1 MRTQAHTHTHTPAY
15 RPSRVVAGVFVAM
28 LVGCQGTIGDATT
41 TAEPAD
47 AGVARA
53 PEGDAA
59 VVARPGSDAS
69 VGADAAAPFTCADGT
84 TVTTRR
90 AYEGLSPA
98 CVSCHGPGTARPYFA
113 GRAAFETLI
122 AARSE
127 WVVPGQPAQS
137 PLIALL
143 RGARPPPYT
152 QMPLGGDS
160 FAAMADKGQ
169 TAISVAE
176 LECWIGGLTATP
188 TVTAAGPLP
197 VARRLSAEQLLTSLS
212 VQLGVQVSAI
222 SPNDYGA
229 QSPDE
234 VPQRDP
240 YGLLNRNFHLLGGPN
255 WMTGV
260 RRSNDVDSALVQLWV
275 NLSQRACR
283 AAVDA
288 RTDSAIFT
296 AATPSD
302 TSAAEPQKIRDNIA
316 ALSWRLLAIEPTP
329 SELDA
334 YFELFRAYES
344 TSRPVAWT
352 AVCTAMVRD
361 PLWLS
366 W

>member
-1 MRTQAHTHTHTPAY
+1 MRTITHTHTHRPA
-15 RPSRVVAGVFVAM
+15 
-28 LVGCQGTIGDATT
+28 LVSARRGAVLLLWLAGCQGTIGGADDPS
-41 TAEPAD
+41 EPAAD
-47 AGVARA
+47 AGTPRPTSA
-53 PEGDAA
+53 DAA
-59 VVARPGSDAS
+59 GVLPGADAS
-69 VGADAAAPFTCADGT
+69 VGPDASEPFTCESGT

-98 CVSCHGPGTARPYFA
+98 CVTCHGAGTARPYFA
-113 GRAAFETLI
+113 GRPAFETLI
-122 AARSE
+122 AARPE
-127 WVVPGQPAQS
+127 WVVPGQPDQS
-137 PLIALL
+137 PLLALL
-143 RGARPPPYT
+143 RGTRPPPYV

-160 FAAMADKGQ
+160 FAAMADKGL
-169 TAISVAE
+169 TSISLAE
-176 LECWIGGLTATP
+176 LECWIGGLTGTP

-212 VQLGVQVSAI
+212 VQLGLQANTI

-234 VPQRDP
+234 IPQRDP

-260 RRSNDVDSALVQLWV
+260 RRSSDVDSALVQMWV

-296 AATPSD
+296 AATPAD
-302 TSAAEPQKIRDNIA
+302 TSAAAPQKIRENIT
-316 ALSWRLLAIEPTP
+316 ALSWRLLAIKPTP

-334 YFELFRAYES
+334 YFELFRAYEA

-352 AVCTAMVRD
+352 AVCTAMIRD
-361 PLWLS
+361 PLWLT